1 MSEAVRTSATEPGR
15 RPDGRRPHADGPTTK
30 RTKRSPVVQAAL
42 VALTILALVGVGFL
56 LYLNAPKKAGQMPT
70 FAIGWA
76 LAVFVGLRFLT
87 GRLLSVRLGMLGS
100 LVCLALAVG
109 AGFGLQAAIDP
120 HGGVGPFALFAVL
133 SLLATMAFV
142 ALLGLARPP
151 ATGTFAMPTGRP
163 RPLRAARLRT
173 ARAMRYLAIVD
184 LGARYGLG
192 PLWTFR
198 HSRDQ
203 RELGV
208 ALRDGLQEAGGVF
221 VKFGQF
227 LSTRTDLI
235 PEAIA
240 LELSSLQD
248 DVAPMPAELAQEVI
262 RAELGPAADAL
273 LDAFDERPLAAAS
286 IAQVHRARLAN
297 GDDVVIK
304 VQRPGIERLVESDLE
319 ILLRMARTLEER
331 AWARQ
336 IGALALARGFAD
348 SVNQELDFR
357 VEARNLA
364 AVAATEHQLRTP
376 HAYPE
381 LSTRRVLVEE
391 FIDGRPLRA
400 AREELTPQQRAALAR
415 SLLDA
420 VLTQILASGVFHGDP
435 HAGNVLVDRQGRIAL
450 LDFGSVG
457 RLDRLQL
464 PAITRALVAIARRH
478 PKLLASALVE
488 LSAPSDEVVSLDE
501 LERAI
506 ARFFAERIGPGIEP
520 GPEIL
525 NDLLR
530 LVVEQKLA
538 LDPQLAALFR
548 SLATLDGTLRLIDP
562 THNLVEGAQR
572 FAEEHRVGMPGPAQL
587 RDEALDDLLELLPAL
602 RTIPRRLDRVS
613 GALER
618 GELTL
623 RVRPFGHPR
632 DARLV
637 TRLTNRLILAFMS
650 AAIGVVAVLLL
661 QLGRGPMLFATHVDD
676 LLGYAG
682 LIAATI
688 LGLRVLV
695 AITRDGD

>member
-1 MSEAVRTSATEPGR
+1 MADPSRTLASGLARQRDGPDR
-15 RPDGRRPHADGPTTK
+15 RSDGRTT
-30 RTKRSPVVQAAL
+30 RGQKRSLARQAAL
-42 VALTILALVGVGFL
+42 VSLTAAALIAVGFL

-76 LAVFVGLRFLT
+76 LAVFVGLRLLT
-87 GRLLSVRLGMLGS
+87 GRLLGVRLGVLGS
-100 LVCLALAVG
+100 LACVALAVG
-109 AGFGLQAAIDP
+109 AGFGLQATVDP
-120 HGGVGPFALFAVL
+120 HGGVGPFVLFAVL

-142 ALLGLARPP
+142 ALLGLARRP
-151 ATGTFAMPTGRP
+151 ATDAFALPAGRL

-173 ARAMRYLAIVD
+173 ARTMRYLAIVE

-203 RELGV
+203 HELGI

-227 LSTRTDLI
+227 LSTRTDLV

-248 DVAPMPAELAQEVI
+248 AVAPMPVELVQEVI
-262 RAELGPAADAL
+262 RRELGGAADEL
-273 LDAFDERPLAAAS
+273 LLAFDERPLAAAS
-286 IAQVHRARLAN
+286 IAQVHRARLAT
-297 GDDVVIK
+297 GAEVVVK

-319 ILLRMARTLEER
+319 ILMRLARTLEER

-336 IGALALARGFAD
+336 IGAVALARGFAD

-364 AVAATEHQLRTP
+364 AVAANERRLRTP
-376 HAYPE
+376 HVYRE

-391 FIDGRPLRA
+391 FIDGSPLRA
-400 AREELTPQQRAALAR
+400 ARDELAPEQRGMLAR

-420 VLTQILASGVFHGDP
+420 VLTQILTSGVFHGDP

-464 PAITRALVAIARRH
+464 PAITRALMAIARRH

-488 LSAPSDEVVSLDE
+488 LSRPGDEVISVDE
-501 LERAI
+501 LERAL
-506 ARFFAERIGPGIEP
+506 ARFFVERLGPGMEP
-520 GPEIL
+520 GAEIL

-530 LVVEQKLA
+530 LVVEQKLT

-548 SLATLDGTLRLIDP
+548 SLATLEGTLRLIDP
-562 THNLVEGAQR
+562 SLNLVEEAQR
-572 FAEEHRVGMPGPAQL
+572 FAEEQRVGVPRPGQL
-587 RDEALDDLLELLPAL
+587 RDEALDDVLELLPAL
-602 RTIPRRLDRVS
+602 RSIPRRLDRIS

-623 RVRPFGHPR
+623 RVRPLGHPR

-650 AAIGVVAVLLL
+650 ASIGVVSVLLL
-661 QLGRGPMLFATHVDD
+661 QLGRGPILFATHVDD

-682 LIAATI
+682 LFAATI